1 MSAQHQNFWPS
12 ARHYAEAMQFPSFCF
27 SIPELK
33 NAQPAVDRLGM
44 PLVTS
49 GQFAYVYKLKANN
62 GGAFAVRCFRGYLG
76 DRERRYKTID
86 GHLEQHRIHA
96 LASFDYEPEGIL
108 VMGKRFPILVMEW
121 VDGQTLDVY
130 IEQVINKPDVIKL
143 LANQWLNLIADLR
156 EANISHGDL
165 QHGNIIV
172 ERGHLRLVDLDGIYV
187 PTMKGWTASE
197 VGHQHYQHPKRDE
210 KFFNSYLDN
219 FSALVIYV
227 SLISIAEKPSLWKKY
242 HDENLLFIKND
253 FRAPEKSALLKEIKE
268 IGGEP
273 QRLAEIL
280 EQAAKDS
287 PYLTPSLLELV
298 EVERE
303 SNLPVWMTEPTGV
316 DVEVKTRED
325 KTVVI
330 PRPQRQ
336 GGGAW
341 TPWQGNIG
349 DPALQPGGMSSN
361 TVQTIFGGSKPATL
375 GQPSNPTALFEN
387 TFFFANE
394 IISNK
399 VDFAI
404 IAFATVI
411 WFGSI
416 CFSPW
421 AFFIVPLMA
430 CGLLLTAGFVKSLET
445 RNAYNTAQQSAQ
457 LVQTPGQNLAQM
469 PQSFAGLWLRYF
481 WNDVKRVSIAGPI
494 YVFFIFILW
503 SLTGGLFSGFIL
515 LATLGVYGFASLLSG
530 YSNANYEYKKQQQ
543 TFQSNIQT
551 PLLPNTQQSA
561 PTFYQQKSLPV
572 ANKVSSVVQTP
583 PQIFIGNAMFG
594 IYHKENCE
602 WVKKIPPGRRVIF
615 SSADDAE
622 EKDYNA
628 CHICFP
634 QEDPKE
640 KKKEN
645 AEKKLATVT
654 PKITQPT
661 TPTPQPLQPTQS
673 KPVVLFIGNR
683 LLGIYHK
690 PECEWAKKIP
700 QGKRISFFTEDEAK
714 KEKYRA
720 CHVCSI

>member
-1 MSAQHQNFWPS
+1 
-12 ARHYAEAMQFPSFCF
+12 
-27 SIPELK
+27 
-33 NAQPAVDRLGM
+33 
-44 PLVTS
+44 
-49 GQFAYVYKLKANN
+49 
-62 GGAFAVRCFRGYLG
+62 
-76 DRERRYKTID
+76 
-86 GHLEQHRIHA
+86 
-96 LASFDYEPEGIL
+96 
-108 VMGKRFPILVMEW
+108 
-121 VDGQTLDVY
+121 
-130 IEQVINKPDVIKL
+130 
-143 LANQWLNLIADLR
+143 
-156 EANISHGDL
+156 
-165 QHGNIIV
+165 
-172 ERGHLRLVDLDGIYV
+172 
-187 PTMKGWTASE
+187 
-197 VGHQHYQHPKRDE
+197 
-210 KFFNSYLDN
+210 
-219 FSALVIYV
+219 
-227 SLISIAEKPSLWKKY
+227 
-242 HDENLLFIKND
+242 
-253 FRAPEKSALLKEIKE
+253 
-268 IGGEP
+268 
-273 QRLAEIL
+273 
-280 EQAAKDS
+280 
-287 PYLTPSLLELV
+287 
-298 EVERE
+298 
-303 SNLPVWMTEPTGV
+303 
-316 DVEVKTRED
+316 
-325 KTVVI
+325 
-330 PRPQRQ
+330 
-336 GGGAW
+336 
-341 TPWQGNIG
+341 
-349 DPALQPGGMSSN
+349 MSSN